1 MRLARRISE
10 LREAL
15 TPLKRQGKTIGLVPT
30 MGYLHDGHLSL
41 VRRSVAECDVTV
53 VSIFV
58 NPTQFGPNE
67 DFDRYPRDLDRDL
80 SLCESAGAD
89 FVFAPEV
96 SEMYYPDATTKVTV
110 AKLTEGLCGR
120 SRPGH
125 FDGVT
130 TVVCKLFNI
139 VGPDKAYFGQ
149 KDAQQAI
156 VVKRMVRDLNIPVE
170 IVEVPTVREP
180 DGLAMSSRNVYLTP
194 QQRQSAL
201 SLYKSLVAAK
211 EMIDQGERSAAKI
224 RERMREILESADGVV
239 IDYVEIVDANSLESL
254 ETLVGT
260 VLIAVAAKVGDT
272 RLIDNIKVE
281 VS

>member
-149 KDAQQAI
+149 KDAQQAV

-224 RERMREILESADGVV
+224 REHMREVLESADGVV